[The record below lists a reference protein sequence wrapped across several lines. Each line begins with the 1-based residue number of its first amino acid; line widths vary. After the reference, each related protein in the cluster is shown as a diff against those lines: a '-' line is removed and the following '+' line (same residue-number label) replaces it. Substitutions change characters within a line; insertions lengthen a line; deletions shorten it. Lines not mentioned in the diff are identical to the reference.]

1 MKGILLTHY
10 YHKDFEP
17 LKSILSDTETGN
29 ETVNRLSQLPEKAF
43 KRFKNY
49 EWYTVQRRGTEEW
62 LYNRFVAMG
71 GVPKVLNPIYFV
83 LGDSEY
89 LRTCYGENVRVLQ
102 IGLDEIS
109 EKEISFTLSD
119 SMAIQVSGAE
129 KNVLTK
135 KALFEYIENQGVTL
149 IDYINSLDEGH
160 QYIEAQLW
168 SDCIWILE
176 EVNAVK

>member
-1 MKGILLTHY
+1 M
-10 YHKDFEP
+10 
-17 LKSILSDTETGN
+17 
-29 ETVNRLSQLPEKAF
+29 SQLSEKAF

-71 GVPKVLNPIYFV
+71 GVPKVLNPSYFV

-89 LRTCYGENVRVLQ
+89 LQTCYGQNVRTLQ

-119 SMAIQVSGAE
+119 SMAMYVCGGE

-135 KALFEYIENQGVTL
+135 KDLFEYIENKRATL
-149 IDYINSLDEGH
+149 FDYINSLDESH

-168 SDCIWILE
+168 NNSYFS
-176 EVNAVK
+176 K